1 MRIAC
6 LVCYIAGLLI
16 TLLLLFIKNKKL
28 MLILEGVF
36 VLSFLITIIVLICK
50 MPKSDGSIR
59 TVRRITNIIEVDV
72 ENKMIYYEEEGI
84 LRKEKIN
91 LDYNK
96 LKKDSVIEIWHCKS
110 TSYEYWILGYN
121 DESECIIIS

>member
-1 MRIAC
+1 MRIVCLACYITC
-6 LVCYIAGLLI
+6 LVI
-16 TLLLLFIKNKKL
+16 TILLLFIKNKKL

-59 TVRRITNIIEVDV
+59 TVRTITNIIEVDV

-84 LRKEKIN
+84 LKKESID
-91 LDYNK
+91 LDYSK
-96 LKKDSVIEIWHCKS
+96 LKNDSVIEIWHCKS

-121 DESECIIIS
+121 DESVKIIIS